1 MDAPVR
7 GQEGK
12 AGTEERSEFVDE
24 TEDTKRTE

>member
-1 MDAPVR
+1 MDAPVKR
-7 GQEGK
+7 TGGK